1 MKGLLGEGCRARN
14 NEEYRLVL
22 AKRKKRLWM
31 WFAFA
36 VVTSVVA
43 LIMEYG
49 VGVADDAHYYT
60 GFALGLGVGMAAASL
75 GGIAKIRKILKDEEK
90 LKEERLKETDE
101 RENEVNSQALK
112 MTAKILL
119 VALYVLLIAGA
130 LFSHSLMYVCFGLII
145 LFLLCFAVLKRYY
158 ENKL

>member
-36 VVTSVVA
+36 VVTS
-43 LIMEYG
+43 
-49 VGVADDAHYYT
+49 
-60 GFALGLGVGMAAASL
+60 AAASL